1 MQIDKKTLRK
11 FGLTMAAALLVIAGI
26 VLLRHKAINSVLLLV
41 AAAFFGAAVAIPT
54 MLKPV
59 YILWMRLALVLS
71 WANTRLILLL
81 MFYLIFT
88 PIGLALRLIG
98 KDLLGRRIEKGMASY
113 WAKKEKAVFRKEDYE
128 RQF

>member
-1 MQIDKKTLRK
+1 
-11 FGLTMAAALLVIAGI
+11 
-26 VLLRHKAINSVLLLV
+26 VLLLV

>member
-1 MQIDKKTLRK
+1 MQADKKTLKK
-11 FGLTMAAALLVIAGI
+11 FGITMAVAFLVIAGLI
-26 VLLRHKAINSVLLLV
+26 FLRQRRIYPPLLV
-41 AAAFFGAAVAIPT
+41 ISGIFLGAGVAYPAA
-54 MLKPV
+54 LKYV
-59 YILWMRLALVLS
+59 YHSWMRLALVLS
-71 WANTRLILLL
+71 WVNTRLILLL

-98 KDLLGRRIEKGMASY
+98 RDLLGRRIEKGMASY